1 MITPHALSRMVPHP
15 IPRRNFPNKHGIM
28 KTALVVAS
36 SPISRIV
43 ISRTIERCYVKAIAV
58 TPEDAQHKL
67 MHHDPGMVIIDAAA
81 ASGLLHALL
90 DGIAQKRRSTFPALP
105 RVVLI
110 CGPGEAER
118 LDAYRDMIDTVA
130 GKPITPDVLQPIINR
145 VIKQHTQP
153 KA

>member
-1 MITPHALSRMVPHP
+1 
-15 IPRRNFPNKHGIM
+15 M

-43 ISRTIERCYVKAIAV
+43 ISRTIERCYIKAIAV
-58 TPEDAQHKL
+58 TPEVAQREF
-67 MHHDPGMVIIDAAA
+67 MHRDPGLVIIDTAAA
-81 ASGLLHALL
+81 PDLLHALF
-90 DGIAQKRRSTFPALP
+90 DGIAQRRRTAFPALP

-118 LDAYRDMIDTVA
+118 LDAYRYLIDTVA
-130 GKPITPDVLQPIINR
+130 GKPITPDILQPIIDR

-153 KA
+153 KP